1 MLTTPLNS
9 SSAAPDRSGLAGSSL
24 SKGSKSIGSHDT
36 MGGNFEPLT
45 ASLTFAGGGPSH
57 QASCKWRMTSGS
69 WNGQLSTELQALAAA
84 EKRSTAL
91 RISNHPKPSSC
102 PVGGAICEV
111 TTGTPGSKARG
122 SPAAC
127 VKASVL
133 LIPLRASSASKS
145 SAGPSPLCLK
155 FHANSWTCQ
164 SLDSSATS
172 NCTWPPY
179 PVRLTGWREDSS
191 KDGNGLM
198 RSCWPRALAEAR
210 ASTRNAETVLC
221 AYGSQIISS
230 QNPQAVQCAQQ
241 LEDSSGGLSL
251 VELATRNSK
260 AQGSNRLSLSC
271 WSVTSRKSEN
281 QSDSLTLCLSDKNRV
296 VTNCISLQND
306 SPDSYA
312 IFRSHPIFATCK
324 REVSPVLPHID
335 QLLCEHASLAANQLP
350 ALSSSSEPLNP
361 GPVVMTYWSQW
372 GNGMMVNS
380 LIILWYIMYIYIYSI
395 SLSLCVWI
403 VIMDHSPIPYM

>member
-1 MLTTPLNS
+1 MDSCQQSCKPWLRPKKDPLLSGSPTTPSLPRAQWEVLSAKWLPAHLEARRGDPQLHASRPRFCWYLCVPAVLPNLQLGLHPCASNS
-9 SSAAPDRSGLAGSSL
+9 TPTAGHANLWTVPPPAIAPGHHTLCGSR
-24 SKGSKSIGSHDT
+24 
-36 MGGNFEPLT
+36 
-45 ASLTFAGGGPSH
+45 GGGRTV
-57 QASCKWRMTSGS
+57 AKM
-69 WNGQLSTELQALAAA
+69 EM
-84 EKRSTAL
+84 
-91 RISNHPKPSSC
+91 
-102 PVGGAICEV
+102 V
-111 TTGTPGSKARG
+111 
-122 SPAAC
+122 
-127 VKASVL
+127 
-133 LIPLRASSASKS
+133 
-145 SAGPSPLCLK
+145 
-155 FHANSWTCQ
+155 
-164 SLDSSATS
+164 
-172 NCTWPPY
+172 
-179 PVRLTGWREDSS
+179 
-191 KDGNGLM
+191 LM

-380 LIILWYIMYIYIYSI
+380 LIILWYIMYIYIQYI
-395 SLSLCVWI
+395 SLCVWI